1 MKGEE
6 RKNEGGERKEGRK
19 GREGRK
25 GGREGER
32 EAGQAGGVDS
42 AQGFQ
47 VPVPG
52 AYAGPGCSSPRAEG
66 GPGRASQRG
75 QLVQVVVDSGKGARS
90 QARSGH

>member
-1 MKGEE
+1 MRVGK
-6 RKNEGGERKEGRK
+6 RKE

-32 EAGQAGGVDS
+32 EAGQAGGVES

-66 GPGRASQRG
+66 GPGGASQRG